1 MSHYNFLKLFVIED
15 GFTTEPHKECQ
26 VESEWQD
33 KGDPEAECSARERRG
48 VSRNTKFQKSRFT
61 KIKGEAAS
69 RRKEGVS
76 SVKFSKTGQENG

>member
-1 MSHYNFLKLFVIED
+1 MGS
-15 GFTTEPHKECQ
+15 PQRPPKECL

-33 KGDPEAECSARERRG
+33 EGDPEAACSARERRG

-76 SVKFSKTGQENG
+76 SVKFSKTGQEN